1 VNPARVDDVH
11 VDALRPEL
19 LLLINRVDEGH
30 ETDGHDA
37 GLGYEVVS
45 VVSEK
50 HVLSEA
56 ILELPPLL

>member
-1 VNPARVDDVH
+1 MDPARIDDVH

-37 GLGYEVVS
+37 GS
-45 VVSEK
+45 DIRS
-50 HVLSEA
+50 
-56 ILELPPLL
+56 